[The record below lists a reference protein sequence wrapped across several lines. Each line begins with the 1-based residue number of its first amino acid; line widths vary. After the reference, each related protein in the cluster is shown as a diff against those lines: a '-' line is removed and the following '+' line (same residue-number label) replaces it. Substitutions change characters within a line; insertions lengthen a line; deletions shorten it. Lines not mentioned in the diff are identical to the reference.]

1 MSVFELSKEFL
12 FRIEDNK
19 NTRIDLSGK
28 MFVIT
33 GSLKYYKNRD
43 ELISTI
49 ESLGGKVSGSV
60 TKKTSY
66 LINNNVTSQSGKN
79 KKAIDLG
86 IPIISEN
93 EFIKMI
99 EGEK

>member
-1 MSVFELSKEFL
+1 MSKEFI
-12 FRIEDNK
+12 FKTEDNK
-19 NTRIDLSGK
+19 RTGSDLSGK
-28 MFVIT
+28 IFVIT

-43 ELISTI
+43 ELVSTI

-93 EFIKMI
+93 EFTKMI